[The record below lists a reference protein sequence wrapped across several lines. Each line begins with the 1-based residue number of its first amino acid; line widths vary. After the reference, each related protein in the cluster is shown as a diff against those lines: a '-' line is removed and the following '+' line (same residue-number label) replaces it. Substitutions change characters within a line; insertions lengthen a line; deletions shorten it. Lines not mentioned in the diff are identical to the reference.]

1 MSSNKMNDSFQKVEN
16 ENSKII
22 KCDNN
27 DYDEELLIKYTN
39 EIKNEKTRSQA
50 IGYLYK
56 YREENKN
63 IAIYLWYSRG
73 TMAALLQEITN
84 IYQNLTSSKLTTENS
99 DKAKHIISLFQI
111 IALNP
116 ITRKDFLESQILV
129 FLYPFLSSTNKNK
142 SFEIEKI
149 RVTSLSV
156 IAALV
161 KQKNYS
167 DVINFLIKTEITP
180 VILRIMEKGTEIIRA
195 VACFIIQRII
205 ENNNG
210 LKYICDL
217 RERLFAVICVLN
229 AMLQNKLSDRLI
241 KNVLKIYLGL
251 IENKEAKNLIRQ
263 RIPKKLKDKKFIQ
276 SLDNSSRTK
285 VDNLLKFLEEDE
297 VERDIKIIKLKND
310 LTYKNN
316 SNIIQNINII
326 NNNTINIYN
335 NANKMNL
342 NNIDM
347 NNKSQNIN
355 MMFMNNIN
363 QMKIQPG
370 FMVNQPVGDFN
381 YSVYND
387 NENFMNSNIYNQNA
401 NCGFQNINFYN
412 NFNNA

>member
-1 MSSNKMNDSFQKVEN
+1 MSSNKTNDSFQKVEN
-16 ENSKII
+16 ENSKKI
-22 KCDNN
+22 KYE
-27 DYDEELLIKYTN
+27 YDEELLIKCIN
-39 EIKNEKTRSQA
+39 EIKNEETRSQA

-56 YREENKN
+56 YREENEN

-73 TMAALLQEITN
+73 TMATLLQEITK
-84 IYQNLTSSKLTTENS
+84 IYQFITSSKLTTENS

-129 FLYPFLSSTNKNK
+129 FLYPFLSNTNKTK
-142 SFEIEKI
+142 SYEIEI
-149 RVTSLSV
+149 LRVTSLSV

-167 DVINFLIKTEITP
+167 DVINFLIKTEIIP

-195 VACFIIQRII
+195 VSCFIIQRII
-205 ENNNG
+205 ENSNG

-217 RERLFAVICVLN
+217 RERLFAIICVLN

-241 KNVLKIYLGL
+241 KNVLQIYLGL
-251 IENKEAKNLIRQ
+251 IGNKDAKNLIRQ

-276 SLDNSSRTK
+276 SLDNSSRAK
-285 VDNLLKFLEEDE
+285 VDNLLKSLEEDE
-297 VERDIKIIKLKND
+297 TERDIKIIKLKND

-335 NANKMNL
+335 NPNQMNL
-342 NNIDM
+342 NNNDM
-347 NNKSQNIN
+347 SNTTQNIN
-355 MMFMNNIN
+355 MMFMNNLN
-363 QMKIQPG
+363 QMKMQPG
-370 FMVNQPVGDFN
+370 FMLNQPVGDFN
-381 YSVYND
+381 YNVYND
-387 NENFMNSNIYNQNA
+387 NENFTSSNIYNQNT
-401 NCGFQNINFYN
+401 NTGFPNINFYKTYN
-412 NFNNA
+412 NI